1 MKDFKDSKPT
11 SDFILL
17 MNDLFDMLNSKSRF
31 GTNNRKPMSL
41 DKILDIE
48 ASLQDSIL
56 FLRSLKD
63 TAGIPLIRG
72 PRQRFVIG
80 FSISAFSI
88 IAINKNLLHRESSPF
103 DYILTYRFSQE
114 TLELFFSKIRGRFGL
129 NNNPT
134 ALQFKYA
141 IRSLLLKNKG
151 EAPNTANCLFS
162 VENEVG
168 TSSVKV
174 DSSVSSLL

>member
-1 MKDFKDSKPT
+1 
-11 SDFILL
+11 
-17 MNDLFDMLNSKSRF
+17 MLNSKSRF
-31 GTNNRKPMSL
+31 GTNNRKPISL

-174 DSSVSSLL
+174 DSSVSSLLSHQISGA